1 MLNPHARLP
10 LSPLAMWRSVWLN
23 RRLIA
28 RLARRDIVARYRGSL
43 GGLLWTVATPVIML
57 AVYTFV
63 FSVVFQA
70 RWGSEEL
77 AQGRAQFALVLFAG
91 LLMHGLLAETLNAAP
106 ALVTAHANYVKKVVF
121 PLETLPVIQLCVAL
135 FQCLAGV
142 AVLLAAQWLLGGGVP
157 ATAPLLPLVLLPL
170 VLLTL
175 GLAWFVAALGVYV
188 RDVGQVTQ
196 VFTTVLLFA
205 SPVFF
210 PLSAIPERFR
220 GLMQLNPLAFLITQA
235 RELLVW
241 GRLPDFWGLLACSA
255 GALGVAWLGYAWF
268 QATRKGFA
276 DVL

>member
-1 MLNPHARLP
+1 VLNPHARLP

-23 RRLIA
+23 RQLIA

-91 LLMHGLLAETLNAAP
+91 LLVHGLLAETLNAAP

-157 ATAPLLPLVLLPL
+157 ATAPLLPLALLL
-170 VLLTL
+170 VLAPQL
-175 GLAWFVAALGVYV
+175 AAL
-188 RDVGQVTQ
+188 
-196 VFTTVLLFA
+196 TT
-205 SPVFF
+205 
-210 PLSAIPERFR
+210 
-220 GLMQLNPLAFLITQA
+220 
-235 RELLVW
+235 
-241 GRLPDFWGLLACSA
+241 
-255 GALGVAWLGYAWF
+255 
-268 QATRKGFA
+268 
-276 DVL
+276 

>member
-23 RRLIA
+23 RQLIA

-77 AQGRAQFALVLFAG
+77 AQGRTQFAVVLFAG
-91 LLMHGLLAETLNAAP
+91 LLVHGLLAETLNAAP
-106 ALVTAHANYVKKVVF
+106 ALVAANANYVKKVVF

-142 AVLLAAQWLLGGGVP
+142 AVLLAAQWLLSGSVP
-157 ATAPLLPLVLLPL
+157 ATALLLPLVLLPL
-170 VLLTL
+170 ALLTL

-235 RELLVW
+235 REVLVW

-268 QATRKGFA
+268 QAMRKGFA